1 MLGGPAAQARHRPLR
16 GPANGPTTEPALG
29 AGDEG
34 TGAAPDLDTPT
45 GAVRDGHAPVDEVDG
60 PILRPRE
67 PPTTV
72 LPTLRR
78 VRGLPARPHP
88 CEAELPGGPVLVPSR
103 PRDAPLPT
111 APALHVLRAEAS
123 LGLRMGR
130 REPVIPTP
138 SVPGRL
144 PEATGAGLIPGEE
157 VGRRVA
163 VAPAIAGLATPILVG
178 QILVATGPRR
188 PTAKA
193 APPAM
198 AVRQDAPGLGTL
210 VAGAP
215 LANPPTE
222 AAGSNVSAT
231 SFALRQRTNGQAQA
245 EVPGPSRLR

>member
-16 GPANGPTTEPALG
+16 EPANGPTTEPALG

-34 TGAAPDLDTPT
+34 AGAAPDLDTPT

-67 PPTTV
+67 PPTAV

-78 VRGLPARPHP
+78 VRELPAQPHP
-88 CEAELPGGPVLVPSR
+88 SEATFPGGPVLVPSR
-103 PRDAPLPT
+103 PRDAPLPS
-111 APALHVLRAEAS
+111 APALYVLRAEAS

-130 REPVIPTP
+130 REPVIPTSP
-138 SVPGRL
+138 VPGRL
-144 PEATGAGLIPGEE
+144 PETTGARLIPGKE

-163 VAPAIAGLATPILVG
+163 VAPAIARLAAPILVG

-188 PTAKA
+188 STAKA
-193 APPAM
+193 APASM
-198 AVRQDAPGLGTL
+198 AVRQDASGLGAL
-210 VAGAP
+210 IAGTP

-222 AAGSNVSAT
+222 AAGSNVSAPG
-231 SFALRQRTNGQAQA
+231 FALRKRTDGQAQA
-245 EVPGPSRLR
+245 EVPGSSRLR